1 MTEIESEVLMDKS
14 DDRNPAKIKYPVY
27 QPSLTGNEKKYVDE
41 CLDSTWISSKG
52 KFIGKFEDDFAKFI
66 GVDYATS
73 VCNGTVAVHLA
84 LVALGIGEGDEV
96 IVPTFTYIASAN
108 PVLVVNAKPVFVDSL
123 SDTWQMNPKDIEA
136 KITDKTK
143 AIVVVHL
150 YGHPC
155 DMDAIMAIAKK
166 HNLYVIEDCAEAI
179 GSKYKG
185 QTVGS
190 FGDIGCFS
198 FFGNKTMT
206 CGEGGMV
213 VTSDAM
219 LADRLRRYK
228 NQGNAKYREY
238 WNDILGFNYRMT
250 NIQAAI
256 GLAQL
261 EQVEGFIEK
270 KRQIANWYMEELK
283 DYPLEFNKE
292 TKDVFHTYWMV
303 SCLVEKADMRD
314 SLREFLKLNGV
325 ETRPTFYPIHTM
337 PVYVHEFSKHKV
349 AEDIALRGMNLP
361 SYPALTHEDV
371 KNICNVIKQYFEK

>member
-84 LVALGIGEGDEV
+84 LVALGIGAGDEV

-123 SDTWQMNPKDIEA
+123 PDTWQMDPKDIEA

-261 EQVEGFIEK
+261 EQVGGFIEK

-283 DYPLEFNKE
+283 DYPLVFNKE

-361 SYPALTHEDV
+361 SYPALTQEDV

>member
-1 MTEIESEVLMDKS
+1 MMESEILMEKTNDN
-14 DDRNPAKIKYPVY
+14 NPKPLKYPVY
-27 QPSLTGNEKKYVDE
+27 QPTLTGNEKKYVNE
-41 CLDSTWISSKG
+41 CIDSTWISSKG
-52 KFIGKFEDDFAKFI
+52 KFLGQFEDNFAKFI

-84 LVALGIGEGDEV
+84 LIALGIGQGDEV

-123 SDTWQMNPKDIEA
+123 PDTWQMDPKDIEA
-136 KITDKTK
+136 KITPKTK
-143 AIVVVHL
+143 AIIVVHL

-155 DMDAIMAIAKK
+155 DMDEILKIAQK

-185 QTVGS
+185 KTVGS

-198 FFGNKTMT
+198 FFGNKTIT

-213 VTSDAM
+213 VTNDPTLS
-219 LADRLRRYK
+219 DRLKRYK

-261 EQVEGFIEK
+261 EQVETFISA
-270 KRQIANWYMEELK
+270 KRQIAKWYIENLKEL
-283 DYPLEFNKE
+283 PLKFNVE
-292 TKDVFHTYWMV
+292 HRDVFHTYWMV
-303 SCLVEKADMRD
+303 SCLVEKADIRD
-314 SLREFLKLNGV
+314 KLREHLKINGI

-349 AEDIALRGMNLP
+349 AEDIALRGINLP
-361 SYPALTHEDV
+361 SYPTLTQDDV
-371 KNICNVIKQYFEK
+371 KYICGVIRDFYNK

>member
-1 MTEIESEVLMDKS
+1 M
-14 DDRNPAKIKYPVY
+14 
-27 QPSLTGNEKKYVDE
+27 
-41 CLDSTWISSKG
+41 
-52 KFIGKFEDDFAKFI
+52 
-66 GVDYATS
+66 
-73 VCNGTVAVHLA
+73 A
-84 LVALGIGEGDEV
+84 LVALGIGAGDEV

-123 SDTWQMNPKDIEA
+123 SDTWQMNP
-136 KITDKTK
+136 ITDKTK

-337 PVYVHEFSKHKV
+337 PVYGHEFSKHKV

>member
-84 LVALGIGEGDEV
+84 LVALGIGAGDEV

-123 SDTWQMNPKDIEA
+123 PDTWQMDPKDIEA

-155 DMDAIMAIAKK
+155 DMDAIMSIAKK

-261 EQVEGFIEK
+261 EQVGGFIEK

-283 DYPLEFNKE
+283 DYPLVFNKE

-361 SYPALTHEDV
+361 SYPALTQEDV